1 MKHATTIL
9 RITVLI
15 TLLLGLVSIQPVTAG
30 NLSPQATIQ
39 VTIESDEYNTSGSG
53 TGCSLREAIQSANT
67 NSAFG
72 GCETGSGADI
82 ITFQDNL
89 DLITLSIDPVDDAS
103 NATGDLN
110 IESDLTIQGPR
121 WQDLTIDAGDNLSRI
136 FEISNTEVDLTVTIK
151 GVALIN
157 GNPGTNLNGGAIL
170 NTESLVLD
178 GVALADNHADYSGG
192 AVYSSP
198 QGSNAILTIRNS
210 LFSNNS
216 SEHVGGAIASSAVLY
231 LENNLIYYN
240 VAKNSV
246 FGSGGGLFSSGVP
259 ATILRTNFHHN
270 QSGSHGG
277 NLYLEGPVGT
287 ILIEDS
293 IINEGVTEY
302 GDGGNIYA
310 TNRSDYELHVII
322 RRTEIS
328 DGHAGDN
335 MDPDQLGGGIYS
347 DAGLVL
353 ENVTIS
359 GNFAPLGGGI
369 YWAEDIWPSSFKN
382 ITVTDNSHSDTLGAG
397 IYKDGAG
404 LMQITN
410 SIVAM
415 NNLPDTCGGHYCDC
429 YTPGPIS
436 SGYNLERGDS
446 CSFGQA
452 SDQQSTNPLMGP
464 LSTNWGSS
472 RTHALYLGS
481 PAIDH
486 GNNATCMSTD
496 QRGWYRPVDGPDAD
510 TTATCDIGA
519 FEFGH
524 RLVFLPLIIR

>member
-1 MKHATTIL
+1 MITLRLFPSIVIISMLLATT
-9 RITVLI
+9 TAMGPAAPEAP
-15 TLLLGLVSIQPVTAG
+15 LG
-30 NLSPQATIQ
+30 ATIN
-39 VTIESDEYNTSGSG
+39 VTISIDEYNTSGSG
-53 TGCSLREAIQSANT
+53 TGCSLREAVQSANT
-67 NSAFG
+67 DTAFG
-72 GCETGSGADI
+72 GCTTGSGTDT
-82 ITFQDNL
+82 ITFQPGLGTIQISRPGAADSDNQ
-89 DLITLSIDPVDDAS
+89 
-103 NATGDLN
+103 TGDIN

-121 WQDLTIDAGDNLSRI
+121 WQDLTIDAHDNLSRI
-136 FEISNTEVDLTVTIK
+136 FEISKVGVDLTVAIK

-157 GNPGTNLNGGAIL
+157 GDSGTNLNGGAIL

-178 GVALADNHADYSGG
+178 GVALADNHAGHSGG
-192 AVYSSP
+192 AVYSAS
-198 QGSNAILTIRNS
+198 QSANSKLTIRNS
-210 LFSNNS
+210 LFSYNS
-216 SEHVGGAIASSAVLY
+216 SGWAGGAIASSAVLS
-231 LENNLIYYN
+231 LENNLIYDN
-240 VAKNSV
+240 IAEDAT

-259 ATILRTNFHHN
+259 ATITRTDFHHN
-270 QSGSHGG
+270 WSGSDGG

-310 TNRSDYELHVII
+310 TNRSDYELQVII

-328 DGHAGDN
+328 DGLAGDN

-359 GNFAPLGGGI
+359 GNFAPVGGGI
-369 YWAEDIWPSSFKN
+369 YWAEDIWPSSYKN

-429 YTPGPIS
+429 YTAITIS

-446 CSFGQA
+446 CGFGQA

-464 LSTNWGSS
+464 LNTNWGLS

-486 GNNATCMSTD
+486 GNNATCPVND
-496 QRGWYRPVDGPDAD
+496 QRSWYRPVDGPDPDA
-510 TTATCDIGA
+510 TATCDIGA
-519 FEFGH
+519 YEFGH
-524 RLVFLPLIIR
+524 LLRFLPLVTKP